1 MKADTHLRLLQAM
14 LVATAALPATAS
26 AVPREGEPGYIHSSP
41 DLGRAEA
48 RCHSGEKGPAVLVAI
63 TGLKDRKGTL
73 RAELYPPDD
82 PDFLNDDNI
91 LVMEG
96 KPFRRLE
103 ELLPASGP
111 VMLCLRVPGP
121 GNYTMSVLH
130 DRDGNRKFGLSSDGI
145 GFPGNPRLGFSKPK
159 AAAARFIAGPGLTS
173 ITVRL
178 NYRHG
183 LFGFG
188 PLDR

>member
-1 MKADTHLRLLQAM
+1 MLL
-14 LVATAALPATAS
+14 AAAVLPAVAH
-26 AVPREGEPGYIHSSP
+26 ALPREGEPGHVRSSP

-48 RCHSGEKGPAVLVAI
+48 RCRAGERGPAVLVTV
-63 TGLKDRKGTL
+63 TGLKDRKGLL
-73 RAELYPPDD
+73 RAELYPPED

-96 KPFRRLE
+96 KTFRRLE
-103 ELLPASGP
+103 EPLPESGP

-130 DRDGNRKFGLSSDGI
+130 DRDSNRRFGFSSDGI
-145 GFPGNPRLGFSKPK
+145 GFPGNPELGFSKPK

-173 ITVRL
+173 ISVRL